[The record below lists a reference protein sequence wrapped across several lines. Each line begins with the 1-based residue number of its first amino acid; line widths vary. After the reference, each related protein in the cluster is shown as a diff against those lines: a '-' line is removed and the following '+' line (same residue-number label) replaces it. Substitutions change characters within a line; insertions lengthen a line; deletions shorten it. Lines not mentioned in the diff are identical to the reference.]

1 MCNLIEFDNGNYV
14 ADIKKKYIQ
23 NICDSAKDFENIS
36 RIVLFGSALQTRCTE
51 KSDIDIAVFGKK
63 SRNAYLKSKEFKQ
76 FQRKLFAF
84 DDTFSQ
90 DYDVLYFCNDVE
102 YNDAIMRDIK
112 NGAEIYRRE
121 FNHEFNNVFDKSRY
135 CCS

>member
-1 MCNLIEFDNGNYV
+1 MCTLIELDNGSFV

-23 NICDSAKDFENIS
+23 NICESARNFENIT

-51 KSDIDIAVFGKK
+51 ESDIDIAVFGKK
-63 SRNAYLKSKEFKQ
+63 SRSEYLKSKEFKQ

-90 DYDVLYFCNDVE
+90 DYDVLYFCNDVV
-102 YNDAIMRDIK
+102 YNDSIMRDIY

-121 FNHEFNNVFDKSRY
+121 KS
-135 CCS
+135 